1 MIIHDAKIR
10 RAKKVRNSLKENLGL
25 PRLTVFRTNRH
36 LWVQIIDDR
45 HGRTLAST
53 STKVLN
59 LDKGTKIE
67 KAVAV
72 GKEIA
77 TIALKNKVTRVKFD
91 RGSYKYHGRVK
102 ALADAARSTGL
113 KF

>member
-1 MIIHDAKIR
+1 MIIHNSKTR
-10 RAKKVRNSLKENLGL
+10 RAQKVRNTLKNNPGL
-25 PRLTVFRTNRH
+25 PRLSVFRTNRH
-36 LWVQIIDDR
+36 MWVQVIDDR

-53 STKVLN
+53 NSKVLK

-67 KAVAV
+67 KAAAV

-102 ALADAARSTGL
+102 ALAEAARAAGL